1 MPSKTYTTYCIMACM
16 KHSDFGRG
24 ATRQQIKAFIA
35 AMNGGKCSAHAV
47 NKALRNSASFV
58 HGKSTHR
65 FKATDAAV
73 ATTKKR

>member
-1 MPSKTYTTYCIMACM
+1 MCIKACM
-16 KHSDFGRG
+16 KNTNFGRG

-35 AMNGGKCSAHAV
+35 EANGGKCSATAV
-47 NKALRNSASFV
+47 NKALRNSAFFV
-58 HGKSTHR
+58 HGKSSAR